1 MQTEILKNGIN
12 KKDIL
17 GALEEGVLFLN
28 ENLEISGEYSA
39 AFEKII
45 DQEVPSGQAFISLFE
60 NRVPENIVNNTNEY
74 LGLMFKDDLDEDTIN
89 ELNPLNIVEFHFE
102 NRWGLWTSSK
112 YLSFRFKRLVRNDKI
127 VGLIAT
133 VSDITTQISLTKKLE
148 EIEKD
153 TNRQMEWL
161 VNMLHVEPP
170 LLKEFL
176 EVSELEMQTLD
187 KELKNSKN
195 TSDYSII
202 LNKVLRTIHQLISN
216 ASLLKLNFFVTK
228 IRQFESNVRRIN
240 QKLEKSSSDFVPIVI
255 QLGEIRQMLQ
265 EVKVLMNRFKHFS
278 DSVRPKR
285 KFEDGL
291 IIRAILN
298 LVQNLSDELGKEVQF
313 NYEKFNSS
321 AIPFSYQQIVREFLI
336 ILVRFSILYCFEK
349 PDERRSANKSP
360 VGTLEIETFQSSRL
374 FGFKLRHDG
383 RLVRIERLLQKS
395 IENTESEI
403 SSEKQEVR
411 DHLGAEVIRLLF
423 MPTTATSSLSEAEH
437 SQEVFKDMEV
447 VKKKLK
453 MHRGKIKITFTSEN
467 YCEYTISLPVK

>member
-28 ENLEISGEYSA
+28 ENLEISGEYST

-45 DQEVPSGQAFISLFE
+45 DQEVPLGQPFISLFE

-89 ELNPLNIVEFHFE
+89 ELNPLNVVEFHFE

-112 YLSFRFKRLVRNDKI
+112 YISFRFKRLIRNDKI

-176 EVSELEMQTLD
+176 EVSELEMQTVD

-195 TSDYSII
+195 TTDYSII

-216 ASLLKLNFFVTK
+216 AN
-228 IRQFESNVRRIN
+228 
-240 QKLEKSSSDFVPIVI
+240 
-255 QLGEIRQMLQ
+255 
-265 EVKVLMNRFKHFS
+265 
-278 DSVRPKR
+278 
-285 KFEDGL
+285 L
-291 IIRAILN
+291 I
-298 LVQNLSDELGKEVQF
+298 
-313 NYEKFNSS
+313 
-321 AIPFSYQQIVREFLI
+321 
-336 ILVRFSILYCFEK
+336 
-349 PDERRSANKSP
+349 
-360 VGTLEIETFQSSRL
+360 
-374 FGFKLRHDG
+374 
-383 RLVRIERLLQKS
+383 
-395 IENTESEI
+395 
-403 SSEKQEVR
+403 
-411 DHLGAEVIRLLF
+411 
-423 MPTTATSSLSEAEH
+423 
-437 SQEVFKDMEV
+437 
-447 VKKKLK
+447 
-453 MHRGKIKITFTSEN
+453 
-467 YCEYTISLPVK
+467 

>member
-1 MQTEILKNGIN
+1 MQAEILKNGIN
-12 KKDIL
+12 TKDIL

-45 DQEVPSGQAFISLFE
+45 DQEVPLGQAFISLFE

-89 ELNPLNIVEFHFE
+89 ELNPLTVVEFHFE

-133 VSDITTQISLTKKLE
+133 VSDITTQISLTKKME

-176 EVSELEMQTLD
+176 EVSELEMQTVD

-228 IRQFESNVRRIN
+228 IKQFESNVRRIN

-313 NYEKFNSS
+313 NYEQFNSS

-349 PDERRSANKSP
+349 PDERKSANKNP
-360 VGTLEIETFQSSRL
+360 VGTLEIETFHTSRL
-374 FGFKLRHDG
+374 FGFRLRHDG

-403 SSEKQEVR
+403 GSEKQEVR
-411 DHLGAEVIRLLF
+411 DHLGTEVIRLLF

-467 YCEYTISLPVK
+467 YCEYTISLPVN

>member
-1 MQTEILKNGIN
+1 MQTVIVKNGIN
-12 KKDIL
+12 TKDIL

-45 DQEVPSGQAFISLFE
+45 DQEVPLGQAFISLFE
-60 NRVPENIVNNTNEY
+60 NRVPDNIVNNTNEY

-89 ELNPLNIVEFHFE
+89 ELNPLNVVEFHFE

-112 YLSFRFKRLVRNDKI
+112 YISFRFKRLLRNDKI

-176 EVSELEMQTLD
+176 EVSELEMQSLD

-202 LNKVLRTIHQLISN
+202 LNKVLRAIYQLISN
-216 ASLLKLNFFVTK
+216 ATLLKLNFFVSK
-228 IRQFESNVRRIN
+228 IKQFESNVRRIN

-265 EVKVLMNRFKHFS
+265 DVKVLMNRFKHFS

-298 LVQNLSDELGKEVQF
+298 LVQNLSKELGKEVQF
-313 NYEKFNSS
+313 NYELFNSS
-321 AIPFSYQQIVREFLI
+321 AIPYSYQQIVREFLI

-360 VGTLEIETFQSSRL
+360 VGTLEIETFQTSRI